1 MRRPGFKSAR
11 SSSFT
16 RSVLE
21 VADPNAMRWEP
32 AQYLKFAD
40 HRLRPAIDLLNRID
54 GDPRTIVDLGAG
66 TGNVTRLLRDRWP
79 NADVT
84 GVDSS
89 AQMLA
94 RAAESLPQIAWE
106 QADLSAWRPRRP
118 VDLLY
123 SNAALHWVDDH
134 ATLVPALFAMVRPGG
149 TLAVQMPNNFAARSH
164 TAIAE
169 VIRGGPWRSKL
180 EPLLRT
186 PPVQPPSIYF
196 DLLASAASSLDIW
209 ETEYV
214 HVLEGDRPVLEW
226 IKGTWLRPLLA
237 ALDEDERAA
246 FESRYAERAAVA
258 YPSRT
263 DGRTLFPFRRLFIV
277 ATRQQ

>member
-1 MRRPGFKSAR
+1 M
-11 SSSFT
+11 
-16 RSVLE
+16 V
-21 VADPNAMRWEP
+21 VQWEP

-54 GDPRTIVDLGAG
+54 ANPRTIVDLGAG
-66 TGNVTRLLRDRWP
+66 TGNVTRLLQARWP
-79 NADVT
+79 NAAVT

-89 AQMLA
+89 AEMLA
-94 RAAESLPQIAWE
+94 RAARELPQISWE
-106 QADLSAWRPRRP
+106 RTDLSEWRPRDS

-134 ATLVPALFAMVRPGG
+134 ATLFPTLFAMVSQGG
-149 TLAVQMPNNFAARSH
+149 TFAVQMPNNFAARSH

-169 VIRGGPWRSKL
+169 VVSDGPWRSKL
-180 EPLLRT
+180 QPLLRT
-186 PPVQPPSIYF
+186 PPVQRLSIYF
-196 DLLASAASSLDIW
+196 DLLAPAASSLDMW

-237 ALDEDERAA
+237 ALDGEERAG
-246 FESRYAERAAVA
+246 FESRYAERAAAA
-258 YPSRT
+258 YPRRA
-263 DGRTLFPFRRLFIV
+263 DGCTLFPFRRLFVV
-277 ATRQQ
+277 ATRA